1 MSQTVLE
8 VLLGI
13 LLAFFVGCILGYL
26 LRWIFRR
33 SSSVVIEENHQPAT
47 LPATEPVEVEDRHP
61 TKPADT
67 VPPKAAAKS
76 PVRHSEPAVTGYE
89 TVAGEQAVP
98 AATEHKPGKAASK
111 PSQPKGIAS
120 PRGGT
125 PDDLQQISGVG
136 PKIETTL
143 HRLGIFHFDQVA
155 EWTMEEAQWVDDHL
169 KFKGRIARDEWIK
182 QARQLASG
190 RTNERVR
197 RPGTDV
203 GKKSPKPK
211 SPSGTRRR

>member
-8 VLLGI
+8 VLLWI
-13 LLAFFVGCILGYL
+13 LLAFFVGCILGYV
-26 LRWIFRR
+26 LRLIFRR
-33 SSSVVIEENHQPAT
+33 PGEGVIEENMEAAA
-47 LPATEPVEVEDRHP
+47 LPATQSIDAENGQRAR
-61 TKPADT
+61 PAD
-67 VPPKAAAKS
+67 VNPPQTIATKS
-76 PVRHSEPAVTGYE
+76 LPRLSEA
-89 TVAGEQAVP
+89 
-98 AATEHKPGKAASK
+98 AATEHTTVGNQAIRADADLLPAEAASR

-136 PKIETTL
+136 PKIELTL
-143 HRLGIFHFDQVA
+143 HRLGIFHFDQIA
-155 EWTMEEAQWVDDHL
+155 GWTTEEAQWIDDHL

-190 RTNERVR
+190 RVNERAR
-197 RPGTDV
+197 RSGNDT

-211 SPSGTRRR
+211 SSPRTRRQ